1 MPVIEV
7 VEDSFPEVV
16 EAPEFRFP
24 IEGTRL
30 VDSELILT
38 GVGTPRSG
46 IQVLI
51 DDEVVTTTR
60 AGRASGNWSAR
71 AVITEP
77 GEHKLVVQ
85 ALMVGGVVGA
95 ESDPITVVYA
105 GPIPGQEE
113 MVETDAETEAAP
125 AAESTDASAEEA
137 ATEEAAE
144 SEAAE
149 EAATEEAAESEA
161 AEEAAESEATE
172 EAATEEAAES
182 EATEESAESTEDAS
196 TEDAST
202 EDTSATASGGVAA
215 FSPELIFPIDGADVL
230 VGQLTVIGSGDPG
243 TEVEVL
249 DGATVLG
256 VAEVG
261 PDGEWTFTFT
271 PAEATYQVVARVPGD
286 ESMAT
291 EAIAVRVT
299 ADEDDVDCVF
309 SNPGINRG
317 DNYIVGTCDTLNE
330 ISEELGVDYDDLVA
344 LNPQVNP
351 DVDLI
356 YPGQILNLP

>member
-1 MPVIEV
+1 
-7 VEDSFPEVV
+7 
-16 EAPEFRFP
+16 
-24 IEGTRL
+24 
-30 VDSELILT
+30 
-38 GVGTPRSG
+38 
-46 IQVLI
+46 
-51 DDEVVTTTR
+51 
-60 AGRASGNWSAR
+60 
-71 AVITEP
+71 
-77 GEHKLVVQ
+77 
-85 ALMVGGVVGA
+85 MVGGVVGA

-161 AEEAAESEATE
+161 TEEAATEEAAESEAAEEAATEEAAESEATEEAATEEAAESEAAEEAATEEAAESEATE

>member
-7 VEDSFPEVV
+7 VEDPFPEVV

-137 ATEEAAE
+137 AT
-144 SEAAE
+144 
-149 EAATEEAAESEA
+149 
-161 AEEAAESEATE
+161 EEAAESEATE